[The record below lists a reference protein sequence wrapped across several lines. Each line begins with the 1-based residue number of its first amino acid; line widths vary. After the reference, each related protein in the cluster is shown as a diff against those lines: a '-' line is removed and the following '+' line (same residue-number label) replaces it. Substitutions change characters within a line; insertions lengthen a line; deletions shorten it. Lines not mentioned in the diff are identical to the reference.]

1 MVEREI
7 KRRNRNPKPIKKE
20 NIVSLPKYCELPSR
34 IKMDYVIQVLRKD
47 KNSKL
52 WNKMITK
59 WNYNDLLKFEK
70 LERL

>member
-52 WNKMITK
+52 
-59 WNYNDLLKFEK
+59 
-70 LERL
+70 